1 MQAVVLAAGKGKR
14 LQPITLTR
22 SKAMVPIAGKPIVER
37 VMDDLIANGIAD
49 FVLVISPDD
58 EGIQQHFGDRPTPGV
73 RIQFAYQEERLGMG
87 HALACAA
94 PKIHG
99 DFFLAA
105 CDNLVSAAHVGRMV
119 AAWNAE
125 PRPMAVLT
133 LMPVEPERLG
143 AVGIVEMDGHW
154 VRRIVEKPSPEE
166 APSNISSVPLYA
178 FSRRILDYLPEVP
191 LSARGE
197 YELQDAIQMLIERDG
212 RVCGVTIA
220 RRLTVTTPDDL
231 LALNRHY
238 LDREGSGVAQAPTG
252 IGHDTRLVPPVHI
265 QPGAVVGQGCTIGP
279 YVVIE
284 GDSRIGDNAVVV
296 NAIVLRGA
304 VVPDA
309 AAVRGQV
316 VT

>member
-22 SKAMVPIAGKPIVER
+22 SKAMAPIAGKPIVER
-37 VMDDLIANGIAD
+37 VMDDLIANGITD

-58 EGIQQHFGDRPTPGV
+58 QGIQQHFGDRPTPGV
-73 RIQFAYQEERLGMG
+73 RVRFAYQAERLGMA

-94 PKIHG
+94 PEIQG

-105 CDNLVSAAHVGRMV
+105 CDNLVSASHVGRMV

-125 PRPMAVLT
+125 PRPMGVLT

-143 AVGIVEMDGHW
+143 AVGIVETDGHW

-178 FSRRILDYLPEVP
+178 FSHRILDYLPEVP
-191 LSARGE
+191 LSERGE

-212 RVCGVTIA
+212 RVCGVPIA
-220 RRLTVTTPDDL
+220 RRLTVTTPEDL

-238 LDREGSGVAQAPTG
+238 LDREGGWVGQAPEG
-252 IGHDTRLVPPVHI
+252 IGQDTRLAPPVHI
-265 QPGAVVGQGCTIGP
+265 QPGAVIGRECTIGP
-279 YVVIE
+279 YAVIE
-284 GDSRIGDNAVVV
+284 GACQIGDHAVLTDT
-296 NAIVLRGA
+296 IVLRGA
-304 VVPDA
+304 TVPSGA
-309 AAVRGQV
+309 TLHGQV
-316 VT
+316 VA